1 MIEVTVSTLA
11 TAYPAMVIVLPT
23 LDAALPSA

>member
-11 TAYPAMVIVLPT
+11 TTYPTMRIVLPT